1 MRYNGR
7 INERR
12 ESGRMKNEARFPDF
26 AIAPGAC
33 ARPFSAA
40 LSGKGC
46 VLRGLFANLKG
57 IIKTGRPKHAG
68 E

>member
-1 MRYNGR
+1 
-7 INERR
+7 
-12 ESGRMKNEARFPDF
+12 MKNEARFPDF
-26 AIAPGAC
+26 AITPGAC